1 MICQGSP
8 GTLYVNCICIARRR
22 ICSVIRGSWCAGTAS
37 GDAILACRAVAV
49 NAIRALASRCRREEN
64 MAERMTFPMYAIH
77 RQQTQALWQAVQSLL
92 DERGVMVA
100 GDPPAADPGDLLAHW
115 RQPTLLLSQTCGYP
129 LVTQLPE
136 VQTVG
141 CFHYA
146 APGCEGRRY
155 RSLLV
160 VREADSHRM
169 LGDFFGRRAVCNVE
183 HSQSGYNV
191 LRKMVAPL
199 SREGRFFSAVMFSG
213 SHRQSLRELQQENA
227 RYRRHRLRDLRS
239 AAAPSAAGSGWA
251 WWRSAGPGRAR
262 AAADHRR
269 RHPGSNAE

>member
-1 MICQGSP
+1 
-8 GTLYVNCICIARRR
+8 
-22 ICSVIRGSWCAGTAS
+22 
-37 GDAILACRAVAV
+37 
-49 NAIRALASRCRREEN
+49 

-92 DERGVMVA
+92 AERGVMVA

-169 LGDFFGRRAVCNVE
+169 LGDFLGRRAVCNAE

-227 RYRRHRLRDLRS
+227 DDLR
-239 AAAPSAAGSGWA
+239 AAAALSAAGSGWPGGD
-251 WWRSAGPGRAR
+251 RLEPGRAR

-269 RHPGSNAE
+269 RHPSGNAE

>member
-1 MICQGSP
+1 
-8 GTLYVNCICIARRR
+8 
-22 ICSVIRGSWCAGTAS
+22 
-37 GDAILACRAVAV
+37 
-49 NAIRALASRCRREEN
+49 

-77 RQQTQALWQAVQSLL
+77 RQQTQALWQTVQSLL

-100 GDPPAADPGDLLAHW
+100 GDPPAADSGDLLAHW

-160 VREADSHRM
+160 VREADSH
-169 LGDFFGRRAVCNVE
+169 
-183 HSQSGYNV
+183 
-191 LRKMVAPL
+191 
-199 SREGRFFSAVMFSG
+199 
-213 SHRQSLRELQQENA
+213 
-227 RYRRHRLRDLRS
+227 
-239 AAAPSAAGSGWA
+239 
-251 WWRSAGPGRAR
+251 
-262 AAADHRR
+262 
-269 RHPGSNAE
+269 

>member
-1 MICQGSP
+1 
-8 GTLYVNCICIARRR
+8 
-22 ICSVIRGSWCAGTAS
+22 
-37 GDAILACRAVAV
+37 
-49 NAIRALASRCRREEN
+49 

-92 DERGVMVA
+92 AERGVMVA
-100 GDPPAADPGDLLAHW
+100 GDPPADDPEDLLAHW
-115 RQPTLLLSQTCGYP
+115 RQPRLLLSQTCGYP

-169 LGDFFGRRAVCNVE
+169 LADFFGRRAVCNAE

-199 SREGRFFSAVMFSG
+199 SRQGRFFSAVVFSG
-213 SHRQSLRELQQENA
+213 SHRQSLREL
-227 RYRRHRLRDLRS
+227 
-239 AAAPSAAGSGWA
+239 
-251 WWRSAGPGRAR
+251 
-262 AAADHRR
+262 
-269 RHPGSNAE
+269 